1 MMNREEELQLQ
12 IRSQREEYVKM
23 LKESIC
29 VVDFT
34 KVNGDFRK
42 MTCTLEP
49 NILEENLQV
58 VDYYNKTGKKPN
70 DNVIAAWDI
79 NAKGWRSFRV
89 DSIIDFVKGGVPS
102 GQ

>member
-58 VDYYNKTGKKPN
+58 VDYYNKT
-70 DNVIAAWDI
+70 
-79 NAKGWRSFRV
+79 
-89 DSIIDFVKGGVPS
+89 
-102 GQ
+102 